1 MARPVELLL
10 LESVEGLGIIGDV
23 VTVRA
28 GHARNY
34 LLPHG
39 LAEPPTPDKI
49 EALTEARRD
58 AQADL
63 DRIRGLR
70 EELLERIEG
79 LEIAITRSC
88 NARGVLYGSVTQ
100 RDIADEL
107 QRSGYDVGTRSI
119 RLTASIRRIGVYPV
133 PVQFDKDLQAEITL
147 EVKPDQ
153 PLEDREEME
162 FDDEGN
168 LIEKPTSTGGEGGEG
183 GESGDSG
190 EAAIEPDAGDVQ
202 DESSDEDERIPA
214 GDEDTSTAE
223 DA

>member
-70 EELLERIEG
+70 EELLERIGG

-168 LIEKPTSTGGEGGEG
+168 LVEVPTSTGGE
-183 GESGDSG
+183 SGDPG
-190 EAAIEPDAGDVQ
+190 EAAIDPDAGDVQ

-214 GDEDTSTAE
+214 GDEDTSPEEEA
-223 DA
+223 